1 MTKYSRRPAVLVAAM
16 TGILILGTRSLSA
29 QDPVQVTTSARVARP
44 LSLDDALRAAE
55 ASSEE
60 VRMARAGVKRAQ
72 GTFYQARSDYL
83 PQVGA
88 SLGYTRT
95 LKSQFS
101 GLGSGSSK
109 PAADTTCRDIRFDST
124 ASVETRVAV
133 LERSARCAQNANPF
147 AAFSSL
153 PFGQANTYTLG
164 LSVSENLFN
173 GGRTAALVRAANASR
188 QSADVGLTAA
198 RAQLLLDV
206 TQTYYDAALSD
217 RLVIIAEATLHQADT
232 TLSQTQLARQVGNSP
247 DFDVLRA
254 QVTRDNQRP
263 VVIQQRAS
271 REIAYMRLKQLLNL
285 PLEEPVVLSTDLGD
299 STGVAP
305 SRLALL
311 TGTIVTDA
319 PDTATAHRA
328 PVRQAESALRA
339 QESQLTVARS
349 ERLPALSVNTQY
361 GKVGYPASGLPAWS
375 DLRTNWT
382 VGATL
387 SVPLFTGGRIRGDE
401 LVAEAGRD
409 EQRARLQQ
417 VRELSAL
424 DTRNAL
430 ARLDAAQASWIASSG
445 TVEQAG
451 KAYQIAD
458 LRYREGI
465 STQIELSD
473 SRILLQQ
480 AQANRAQAARD
491 LQVARMRVLLLR
503 DLPLSGTT
511 AGSQNGSQ
519 STGAFGGAQQQTQ
532 SSQPRQ
538 QQTQTQSTGLIQ
550 ASQTGVSP

>member
-1 MTKYSRRPAVLVAAM
+1 MTTGRAA
-16 TGILILGTRSLSA
+16 RA
-29 QDPVQVTTSARVARP
+29 
-44 LSLDDALRAAE
+44 LSLDDALHLAE
-55 ASSEE
+55 SSSEE
-60 VRMARAGVKRAQ
+60 VRIARAGVKRAQ
-72 GTFYQARSDYL
+72 GTIYQARSDFL

-88 SLGYTRT
+88 SAGYTRT
-95 LKSQFS
+95 LRSQFS
-101 GLGSGSSK
+101 GLGGGAAK
-109 PAADTTCRDIRFDST
+109 PAADSTCRDIRFDST

-153 PFGQANTYTLG
+153 PFGQANAYTLG
-164 LSVSENLFN
+164 LSVSQNLFN

-198 RAQLLLDV
+198 RAQILLDV
-206 TQTYYDAALSD
+206 TQAYYDAALSD
-217 RLVIIAEATLHQADT
+217 RLVTIAEATLHQADT
-232 TLSQTQLARQVGNSP
+232 TLSQTRLARRVGNSP

-263 VVIQQRAS
+263 VVIQQRAG

-285 PLEEPVVLSTDLGD
+285 PLEEAVTLTTDLGD
-299 STGVAP
+299 SAGVAP
-305 SRLALL
+305 SRLAAL
-311 TGTIVTDA
+311 TGTTVVDA
-319 PDTATAHRA
+319 SDTVTAHRA

-339 QESQLTVARS
+339 QESQVTVARS
-349 ERLPALSVNTQY
+349 ERLPSLSVNTQY
-361 GKVGYPASGLPAWS
+361 GKVGYPASGLPTWN

-382 VGATL
+382 VGATVSL
-387 SVPLFTGGRIRGDE
+387 PLFTGGRIRGDE

-430 ARLDAAQASWIASSG
+430 ARLDAAEASWLASSG

-465 STQIELSD
+465 STQVELSD

-491 LQVARMRVLLLR
+491 YQVARMRVTLLR
-503 DLPLSGTT
+503 DLPLAGAPPGAQTSAQSSGPF
-511 AGSQNGSQ
+511 GG
-519 STGAFGGAQQQTQ
+519 GGAQQGQ

-538 QQTQTQSTGLIQ
+538 QQSQTQSSGLIQ
-550 ASQTGVSP
+550 ASQTGVTP